1 MIVINHGLFA
11 ESWHVAVHLG
21 LRELASTRGVIP
33 MTPASASS
41 SAPATAKLA
50 LSFAFRNTRCHGFA
64 LNGRLRRAYSRRDG
78 RLGHLGLPFS
88 VILIVEVRVGC
99 GTVLKLCAEG

>member
-11 ESWHVAVHLG
+11 ESWHVGVHLG
-21 LRELASTRGVIP
+21 LRELASTRGIIP

-50 LSFAFRNTRCHGFA
+50 LSFAFRNTRRHGFA
-64 LNGRLRRAYSRRDG
+64 LNSRLHRAYSRRDG
-78 RLGHLGLPFS
+78 RLGIPFS
-88 VILIVEVRVGC
+88 VSLIVEVRVGC
-99 GTVLKLCAEG
+99 GTVLKALL